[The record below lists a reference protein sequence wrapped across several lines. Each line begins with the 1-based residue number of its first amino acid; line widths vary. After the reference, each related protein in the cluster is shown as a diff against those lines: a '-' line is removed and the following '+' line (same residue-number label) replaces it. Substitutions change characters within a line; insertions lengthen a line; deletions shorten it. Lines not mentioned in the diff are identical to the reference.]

1 VLQHR
6 QDVGLDVGPLS
17 DATPSMCAVGLAIAR
32 VQFVIPR
39 QPVMLGSEWFASG
52 ASSIEARPFVIAHFM
67 P

>member
-1 VLQHR
+1 
-6 QDVGLDVGPLS
+6 
-17 DATPSMCAVGLAIAR
+17 MCAVGLAIAR